1 MIDKRLN
8 TVARSQQPVEGF
20 ESTELFGAMADGQ
33 IDVLIRTLD
42 ESKSNIIVTNKTDK
56 PLAINMPATFSAVP
70 VMRQLGGG
78 GGFGGGGQGGRGGGQ
93 NGQNQQAIGGGIGGG
108 QGGGGFGGGGG
119 GIGGGGGGGV
129 FNIPAGRDGKISVR
143 TVCLEHGT
151 PNPRPQIDYRVAPL
165 SEVTSDPQI
174 GEMCRMLA
182 NDEIAQPVA
191 QAAAWHV
198 TDGLT
203 WQEMLVKNRVE
214 KMDGYFERFFT
225 PNDLLFAQQVV
236 TVAAQRAEQ
245 RAEFESQQ
253 SDSDNGD
260 YAVGQ

>member
-1 MIDKRLN
+1 MVRTSKRL
-8 TVARSQQPVEGF
+8 VAVSAAAKEAV
-20 ESTELFGAMADGQ
+20 
-33 IDVLIRTLD
+33 V
-42 ESKSNIIVTNKTDK
+42 
-56 PLAINMPATFSAVP
+56 SAVAS
-70 VMRQLGGG
+70 GG
-78 GGFGGGGQGGRGGGQ
+78 GGF
-93 NGQNQQAIGGGIGGG
+93 
-108 QGGGGFGGGGG
+108 
-119 GIGGGGGGGV
+119 GGGGGGGV
-129 FNIPAGRDGKISVR
+129 FNIPAGKDGKISVR

-165 SEVTSDPQI
+165 EEVTSDPQI

-198 TDGLT
+198 TDGLS

-214 KMDGYFERFFT
+214 KMGGYFERFFS

-236 TVAAQRAEQ
+236 TVSAQRAEQ
-245 RAEFESQQ
+245 RAEYESQQ

-260 YAVGQ
+260 YAVGQLVGSTCGLQACKAVSVFSYRKLPPCEPKLNVRRR